1 MNTLAFDPR
10 RFREALG
17 HYPTGVVVV
26 TATAADGEPL
36 GMVIGSFTSVSLD
49 PPLVAFLPMKNSGTF
64 ERMRTAQHFCVNVLG
79 ADQEDLCRDFA
90 SRGADKFT
98 DVDWSPSPH
107 GAPILPDVVA
117 WIECA
122 YADTIEAGDHYI
134 VLGAVTAMD
143 TPRPSLPLLFFQ
155 GGYGRFSPAS
165 LMAIGEPAT
174 FEAVRLAE
182 RVRADLEELA
192 SDIGVDCSVIADI
205 GDEVVFV
212 ANAGGSREPG
222 FITVGARMPLMA
234 PLGAAFFVDRPDRDV
249 EAWITRSIVPAEGL
263 RDSALADVATVERR
277 GFSVA
282 LMAGRPDTLAFEQ
295 AVAAYTGGRALPA
308 EERRL
313 RQVLAGMLDTVEP
326 DIEAGQSYQ
335 VHSITVPI
343 PPRPDT
349 PRVALRL
356 SHLPQPLSGSQILE
370 WVTRLRAIAAQAVGP
385 A

>member
-1 MNTLAFDPR
+1 MNTMAFDPR

-26 TATAADGEPL
+26 TAAPL
-36 GMVIGSFTSVSLD
+36 DEQPVGMVIGSFTSVSLD
-49 PPLVAFLPMKNSGTF
+49 PPLVAFLPTKTSGAF
-64 ERMRTAQHFCVNVLG
+64 ARMRTAQHFCVNVLG
-79 ADQEDLCRDFA
+79 ADQEDLCRDVA
-90 SRGADKFT
+90 TGGPDKFT
-98 DVDWSPSPH
+98 DVAWYPSPH

-117 WIECA
+117 WIECEFA
-122 YADTIEAGDHYI
+122 ETIEAGDHYI

-212 ANAGGSREPG
+212 ANAGGSKDPG

-234 PLGAAFFVDRPDRDV
+234 PLGAAFFVDRPSPDV
-249 EAWITRSIVPAEGL
+249 EAWIARSVVPVEGL
-263 RDSALADVATVERR
+263 RESALADVATVEKR

-282 LMAGRPDTLAFEQ
+282 LRAGRPDTLAFEQ

-313 RQVLAGMLDTVEP
+313 RQVLAEMLHTVEP
-326 DIEAGQSYQ
+326 DIAADQSYG
-335 VHSITVPI
+335 VHSVTVPF
-343 PPRPDT
+343 PPRQDI

-356 SHLPQPLSGSQILE
+356 SHLPQPVSGALLLD
-370 WVTRLRAIAAQAVGP
+370 WVARLQGIAARAVDP
-385 A
+385 S